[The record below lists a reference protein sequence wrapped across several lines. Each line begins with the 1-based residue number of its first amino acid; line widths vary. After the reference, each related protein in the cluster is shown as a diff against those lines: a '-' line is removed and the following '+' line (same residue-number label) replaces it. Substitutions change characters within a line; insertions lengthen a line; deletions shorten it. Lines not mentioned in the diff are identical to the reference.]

1 MEGLVGWGKQSELFI
16 GVLWLVEHW
25 LGLAGWFGYCTVPG
39 TYMKTCGLQ
48 YRKRFQLSVFGLF
61 SGRTSKYFSQLGLST
76 LPPDSMRN
84 IDLILQGPL
93 QDHLGV
99 STSMLRIG

>member
-1 MEGLVGWGKQSELFI
+1 VQNIYQRYLTATQ
-16 GVLWLVEHW
+16 
-25 LGLAGWFGYCTVPG
+25 
-39 TYMKTCGLQ
+39 Q
-48 YRKRFQLSVFGLF
+48 RFQQARQKTKDIVE
-61 SGRTSKYFSQLGLST
+61 GRKANTLKYFSQLRLST

-99 STSMLRIG
+99 STSMLRIC